1 MPFFSPSTNGFY
13 DGGDRP
19 EDAIKITSEQH
30 NSLLAAQYSGKAIVV
45 VDGEVFT
52 EDAPGASIEDM
63 RRVVVAQIEAWRDAE
78 ERAGVKFTYEG
89 HQYDGGDKSRLRLQD
104 TVASGIA
111 ASGQFFW
118 TDEAN
123 EDVPMQAE
131 DLSGLYGAMMAARVE
146 QGFKIHIR
154 QRQMKEEIA
163 TLDREALMNYSVGW
177 PTIDADE

>member
-1 MPFFSPSTNGFY
+1 MQTFKDSVTGSYWQFDDDVGVTHDEFGYHFY
-13 DGGDRP
+13 DVAGNKLDVPATLEPAALP
-19 EDAIKITSEQH
+19 ELE
-30 NSLLAAQYSGKAIVV
+30 L
-45 VDGEVFT
+45 EVIRST
-52 EDAPGASIEDM
+52 LT
-63 RRVVVAQIEAWRDAE
+63 AQISAWRDTQEA
-78 ERAGVKFTYEG
+78 AGVKFTFDG

-104 TVASGIA
+104 AVASGIGD
-111 ASGQFFW
+111 SGQFFW